1 MDADNGSKVG
11 LTCTMGED
19 GDEEVLLCTLREGA
33 TESQSLDLVFDHY
46 TEFKVQGSAAVHLTG
61 YYMPEY
67 EEGVCLPL
75 LRLAPLCCLH
85 SAFSD
90 RLLATWALLFST
102 ESSVLHHLAAEQS
115 WLRECGFGFSEE
127 TSTDEEE
134 DEEDD
139 EELLMDL
146 SPEEAAALE
155 QYQRSSRFPSKIKFE
170 EASDDEV
177 CAPPSAA

>member
-67 EEGVCLPL
+67 EEGVCLPFWGS
-75 LRLAPLCCLH
+75 LRFVVCVQLSQRQAAGHLGI
-85 SAFSD
+85 
-90 RLLATWALLFST
+90 ALLNRVIS
-102 ESSVLHHLAAEQS
+102 
-115 WLRECGFGFSEE
+115 
-127 TSTDEEE
+127 TSTSGSGAKLADRVWFWFFRG
-134 DEEDD
+134 D
-139 EELLMDL
+139 
-146 SPEEAAALE
+146 
-155 QYQRSSRFPSKIKFE
+155 
-170 EASDDEV
+170 V
-177 CAPPSAA
+177 H